1 MSLCGGGCSLSGQFD
16 SLFGEKSDNTD
27 NTGSITPPLGTKEA
41 AQLPP
46 AADLAYARAAVSAV
60 LRRGEKDTSMP
71 WENPG
76 TGTRGTVTPITS
88 SYMQDGQPCRDF
100 LASFVSRSSQAW
112 LQGEACKQ
120 QQGEWEVRT
129 FKPWKRS

>member
-1 MSLCGGGCSLSGQFD
+1 MHELQ
-16 SLFGEKSDNTD
+16 
-27 NTGSITPPLGTKEA
+27 
-41 AQLPP
+41 
-46 AADLAYARAAVSAV
+46 SAPV

-88 SYMQDGQPCRDF
+88 SYTQDGQPCRDF

-112 LQGEACKQ
+112 LQEACKQ